1 MLVRRTLVVAF
12 LLMSLAVVAP
22 AAFAQAPS
30 SSADNW
36 VAAWAASVHGPYPSG
51 NAVAQ
56 PDLHFA
62 LPSPAD
68 GFVDQTLRLIVKPDR
83 WGARTRLRLS
93 NVFGTEPV
101 TFDDVRV
108 GLQSSAGN
116 LVHGTNQR
124 VTFEGGQTHV
134 TIAAGTSIVSDPV
147 ALPFVTDA
155 ARPLLDG
162 RNLAVSLHVA
172 GASGPMTWHAKA
184 MTTSYLT
191 APHAGA
197 HAGDEDDRAFPF
209 TTTSWFFLDAVDMTA
224 ASGTPL
230 VVCFGDSITDGTAST
245 INGNDRWPDVL
256 SRRLHEA
263 YGDRVSVVNAGIGGN
278 QVLGPATYTAE
289 HPSSGGPS
297 ALDRLDRDVLS
308 LSGVTTV
315 VWLEGVNDLAAGA
328 SADAIID
335 GFREGVRRL
344 HARGIRVMA
353 ATIVSSVG
361 STSAHGTPDANARRQ
376 TINTFLRTSPIFD
389 GVADFDA
396 ATIDPATGG
405 LRAEFVPNS
414 SVGGPGDHLHPNRAG
429 YAAMGEA
436 VDLAVVMGEG
446 ARK

>member
-1 MLVRRTLVVAF
+1 MRRASVVVF
-12 LLMSLAVVAP
+12 LLMSLAGVAP
-22 AAFAQAPS
+22 AAFAQASAS
-30 SSADNW
+30 STDNW

-56 PDLHFA
+56 PDLRFA
-62 LPSPAD
+62 LPSPA
-68 GFVDQTLRLIVKPDR
+68 GGVVDQTLRLIVKPDR
-83 WGARTRLRLS
+83 WGARTRLHLS
-93 NVFGTEPV
+93 NVFGTQPV

-116 LVHGTNQR
+116 LVRGTNQR
-124 VTFEGGQTHV
+124 VTFDGGRTRV
-134 TIAAGTSIVSDPV
+134 TIAAGASIVSDAV

-162 RNLAVSLHVA
+162 RNLAVSLHA
-172 GASGPMTWHAKA
+172 DGASGPMTWHAKA

-191 APHAGA
+191 APHAGS

-224 ASGTPL
+224 PPGTPL

-278 QVLGPATYTAE
+278 EVLGPKTYTAE

-308 LSGVTTV
+308 LSGVTAV

-344 HARGIRVMA
+344 HARGVRVMA

-389 GVADFDA
+389 GVADFDK
-396 ATIDPATGG
+396 ATVDPTTGG

-414 SVGGPGDHLHPNRAG
+414 STGGPGDHLHPNRAG

-436 VDLAVVMGEG
+436 VDLQRLMGGQE
-446 ARK
+446 R

>member
-1 MLVRRTLVVAF
+1 MRRASVVVF

-22 AAFAQAPS
+22 AAFAQASAS
-30 SSADNW
+30 STDNW

-68 GFVDQTLRLIVKPDR
+68 GVVDQTLRLIVKPDR
-83 WGARTRLRLS
+83 WGTRTRLRLS
-93 NVFGTEPV
+93 NVFGRQPV

-116 LVHGTNQR
+116 LVRGTNQR
-124 VTFEGGQTHV
+124 VTFDGGQTRV
-134 TIAAGTSIVSDPV
+134 TIAAGASIVSDAV

-155 ARPLLDG
+155 ARSLLDG
-162 RNLAVSLHVA
+162 RRLAVSLHVA

-191 APHAGA
+191 APHAGS

-209 TTTSWFFLDAVDMTA
+209 TTASWFFLDAVDMTA
-224 ASGTPL
+224 PSGTPL

-245 INGNDRWPDVL
+245 INGSDRWPDVL

-278 QVLGPATYTAE
+278 EVLGPKTYTAE

-315 VWLEGVNDLAAGA
+315 IWLEGVNDLAAGA

-376 TINTFLRTSPIFD
+376 TINAFLRTSPIFD
-389 GVADFDA
+389 GVADFDK

-414 SVGGPGDHLHPNRAG
+414 STGGPGDHLHPNRAG

-436 VDLAVVMGEG
+436 VDLQRLMGRQE
-446 ARK
+446 R

>member
-1 MLVRRTLVVAF
+1 
-12 LLMSLAVVAP
+12 
-22 AAFAQAPS
+22 
-30 SSADNW
+30 
-36 VAAWAASVHGPYPSG
+36 
-51 NAVAQ
+51 
-56 PDLHFA
+56 
-62 LPSPAD
+62 
-68 GFVDQTLRLIVKPDR
+68 
-83 WGARTRLRLS
+83 
-93 NVFGTEPV
+93 
-101 TFDDVRV
+101 
-108 GLQSSAGN
+108 
-116 LVHGTNQR
+116 
-124 VTFEGGQTHV
+124 V
-134 TIAAGTSIVSDPV
+134 TIAAGASIVSDAV

-155 ARPLLDG
+155 ARSLLDG
-162 RNLAVSLHVA
+162 RRLAVSLHVA

-191 APHAGA
+191 APHAGS

-209 TTTSWFFLDAVDMTA
+209 TTASWFFLDAVDMTA
-224 ASGTPL
+224 PSGTPL

-245 INGNDRWPDVL
+245 INGSDRWPDVL

-278 QVLGPATYTAE
+278 EVLGPKTYTAE

-315 VWLEGVNDLAAGA
+315 IWLEGVNDLAAGA

>member
-1 MLVRRTLVVAF
+1 VRRTLVVAI
-12 LLMSLAVVAP
+12 LLMSLVVAP
-22 AAFAQAPS
+22 ATFAQAPS
-30 SSADNW
+30 SSTDHW
-36 VAAWAASVHGPYPSG
+36 VAAWAASAHGPYPSG

-68 GFVDQTLRLIVKPDR
+68 GVVDQTLRLVVKPDR

-93 NVFGTEPV
+93 NAFGTRPV

-116 LVHGTNQR
+116 LVRGTNQR
-124 VTFEGGQTHV
+124 VTFNGGQTHA
-134 TIAAGTSIVSDPV
+134 TMAAGASIVSDPV

-191 APHAGA
+191 APRAGS

-209 TTTSWFFLDAVDMTA
+209 TTTSWFFLDAIDMTA
-224 ASGTPL
+224 LPDTPL

-278 QVLGPATYTAE
+278 QVLGPTTYTAG

-297 ALDRLDRDVLS
+297 ALDRLERDVLS

-328 SADAIID
+328 SAEAIID

-344 HARGIRVMA
+344 HARGVRVIA

-389 GVADFDA
+389 GVADFDK
-396 ATIDPATGG
+396 ATVDPATGG

-414 SVGGPGDHLHPNRAG
+414 STGGPGDHLHPNRAG
-429 YAAMGEA
+429 YAAMGEV
-436 VDLAVVMGEG
+436 VDLALVMGEA